1 MTTYFVVNADI
12 KDLDLLNEYQAAA
25 GPTLAG
31 REFTLVAASNDAEAL
46 EGKPAGSRVVI
57 LGFPD
62 KAALMD
68 WYNSEA
74 YQAIIGKRFAS
85 TEGFGVIVEGF

>member
-1 MTTYFVVNADI
+1 MTTYFVVNATVT
-12 KDLDLLNEYQAAA
+12 DLDLLNEYSAAA
-25 GPTLAG
+25 FPTLDG
-31 REFTLVAASNDAEAL
+31 REFTLVAASNDAETL
-46 EGKPAGSRVVI
+46 EGKAAGSRVVI

-74 YQAIIGKRFAS
+74 YQAIIGKRLAS